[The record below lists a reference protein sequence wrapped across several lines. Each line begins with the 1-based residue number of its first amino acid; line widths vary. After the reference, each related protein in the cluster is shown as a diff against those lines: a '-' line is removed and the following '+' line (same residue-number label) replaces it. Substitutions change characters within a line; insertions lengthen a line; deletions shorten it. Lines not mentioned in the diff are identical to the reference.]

1 MIKFININK
10 IAKYQQMK
18 NKKSQ
23 SLILIMRIVNLAWK
37 NICQNKVCSGLILGI
52 IVIRLFNSTITL
64 AMTNELTD
72 LMNNVV
78 EINKPVK
85 YEFVKDK
92 SGYKVLFSNGKQ
104 TWKTTSGVLG
114 VRIAY
119 DGISNVTNPEYVNYK
134 EYSKTEGGHK
144 ASAILQTEDGSR
156 IKVTDYFTNRESG
169 VEIVREIE
177 VLKAGSALGF
187 MTMYPVR
194 DEKAGKA
201 EDRLWFAP
209 SAYYGNDERTFWGR
223 GVKIGFNGVESVC
236 SVDVIG
242 TPVIMNYHEGKAF
255 SLTDMTEGHRET
267 IVEDMYANQNIV
279 LISEDLNLPG
289 IGLKNV
295 PSGASTH
302 LEMYHAYPANTYN
315 WLNAH
320 PLTRIWRM
328 LPLEQGLKRTCA
340 FIVSMDSYNDFDTA
354 VTSTW
359 ERSFYTYSVIDK
371 RYSKNDVYLALVDNI
386 QRTFGYKSYGD
397 YLDAPQYMAKSDH
410 PYPTS
415 GFLYRNTDL
424 AALMIAAGY
433 RLGRQDYI
441 NTAVEVMDYQIK
453 HDLIDTNAPFVHER
467 AQSEGIM
474 GVIEGYEYAKAN
486 GLNKPQWLDYILK
499 KGEEKLKVTDD
510 MVVPLLLKLYNFTKD
525 DRFLNRSAELIDLY
539 DDIHARYGYQGDALA
554 DTRISMTSREAAA
567 VYLNCYIELYEYTG
581 NVKYLEHAKRALTY
595 FESTH
600 IAQSINLLTAGT
612 TGYEFRDNNQFSSTG
627 KRFKE
632 MGFVGNAKIM
642 PYGLSYICSPSVGV
656 DMFGAYEIPYIYK
669 LGKFL
674 GREHYKYFTE
684 YLQYNTTLYVNMGDK
699 HWLMDDLRYSSG
711 MGFMNEYI
719 GLAASTDPVSAGR
732 GTVHI
737 SNLAWNMYVLL
748 HSYEEMLKVNPD
760 YLTDDANRNFDIAK
774 FKYVDTSSELNGI
787 YRGYNAVDK
796 DTYTAWAPKT
806 DDLEKTI
813 TVKLGEFCRI
823 DNITLKGFNSG
834 DITGVD
840 VNFSNDGVTYTAVE
854 ENTKLDS
861 NGIAVIPGNGH
872 AAMFVKV
879 RLRASA
885 GKSVGISELSINGLP
900 LTLKPLQIG
909 KPCTSSPAS
918 NAIKA
923 LEWDN
928 STYAQFNLTNN
939 AWITVDLG
947 KEENIYEIGLFF
959 DLHVNFEG
967 LDHITRPDTKP
978 IYKFKIEYSPD
989 NTNWTMYQ
997 DNSNNEQYKAV
1008 HVFTKAAKARYVRL
1022 TVFSVSDTNTLR
1034 LRQFKILGSEVNTL

>member
-1 MIKFININK
+1 M
-10 IAKYQQMK
+10 
-18 NKKSQ
+18 
-23 SLILIMRIVNLAWK
+23 
-37 NICQNKVCSGLILGI
+37 SGLTGSINNI
-52 IVIRLFNSTITL
+52 
-64 AMTNELTD
+64 AELS
-72 LMNNVV
+72 
-78 EINKPVK
+78 KPVD
-85 YEFVKDK
+85 YEFIIDK
-92 SGYKVLFSNGKQ
+92 NGYKVQFSNGEQ
-104 TWKTTSGVLG
+104 TWKTAAGVLG

-119 DGISNVTNPEYVNYK
+119 DSVGNVTNPEYVNYK
-134 EYSKTEGGHK
+134 NYSKTEGGYK
-144 ASAILQTEDGSR
+144 ASANLRTEDGSC
-156 IKVTDYFTNRESG
+156 IKVTDYFTNRKSG
-169 VEIVREIE
+169 VEIIREIE
-177 VLKAGSALGF
+177 VLEAGSALGF

-194 DEKAGKA
+194 DVKTGKA
-201 EDRLWFAP
+201 EERMWFAP
-209 SAYYGNDERTFWGR
+209 SAYYGNEERTFWGR
-223 GVKIGFNGVESVC
+223 GVKIGFNGIESVC
-236 SVDVIG
+236 PVDVIS
-242 TPVIMNYHEGKAF
+242 TPVIMNYHENKVF
-255 SLTDMTEGHRET
+255 SLTDVTEGHRET
-267 IVEDMYANQNIV
+267 VVEDMYANQQIV
-279 LISEDLNLPG
+279 LINEDLNLPG

-295 PSGASTH
+295 QSGVSTH

-315 WLNAH
+315 WLNSF
-320 PLTRIWRM
+320 PQTRIWRM
-328 LPLEQGLKRTCA
+328 LPLKQGLKRTCA
-340 FIVSMDSYNDFDTA
+340 FVVSMDSCNDFDA
-354 VTSTW
+354 SVTRTW
-359 ERSFYTYSVIDK
+359 ERSFYAYSVIDK
-371 RYSKNDVYLALVDNI
+371 RYSKNDVYLALIDNV

-397 YLDAPQYMAKSDH
+397 YLNAPQYMAKSDH

-441 NTAVEVMDYQIK
+441 DTAVEVMDYQVK
-453 HDLIDTNAPFVHER
+453 NDLIDTNSPHVHER

-474 GVIEGYEYAKAN
+474 GVLEGYEYAKAN
-486 GLNKPQWLDYILK
+486 GLNKPQWLDYILE

-510 MVVPLLLKLYNFTKD
+510 MVVPLLLKLYGFTKD
-525 DRFLNRSAELIDLY
+525 NRYLNRASELMDLY
-539 DDIHARYGYQGDALA
+539 DDIHAKYGYQGDALA
-554 DTRISMTSREAAA
+554 NTRTSMTSREAAA
-567 VYLNCYIELYEYTG
+567 VYLNCYIELYEYTR
-581 NVKYLEHAKRALTY
+581 NVKYLEHARRASTY

-612 TGYEFRDNNQFSSTG
+612 TGYEYRDNDPSSSEG

-632 MGFVGNAKIM
+632 MGYVGNAKIM

-674 GREHYKYFTE
+674 DREHYRYFTE

-732 GTVHI
+732 GTMHI
-737 SNLAWNMYVLL
+737 SNLAWNMFVLL

-760 YLTDDANRNFDIAK
+760 YLADDANRNFDMAK

-787 YRGYNAVDK
+787 YRSYNAVDK
-796 DTYTAWAPKT
+796 NTHTVWAPKT

-823 DNITLKGFNSG
+823 DHITLKGFNPD

-840 VNFSNDGVTYTAVE
+840 VNFSDDGVTYRAVE

-861 NGIAVIPGNGH
+861 NGIVVISGNGNV
-872 AAMFVKV
+872 AMFVKV
-879 RLRASA
+879 KLRANA
-885 GKSVGISELSINGLP
+885 GKNVGISDLSINGLP

-909 KPCTSSPAS
+909 KSCTSSPAD

-928 STYAQFNLTNN
+928 STYAQFDSTHD

-947 KEENIYEIGLFF
+947 RDENIYETGLFF
-959 DLHVNFEG
+959 DFHTDFQD
-967 LDHITRPDTKP
+967 LDHITKP
-978 IYKFKIEYSPD
+978 TAKPVYKYKIEYSSD
-989 NTNWTMYQ
+989 NANWTMYQ
-997 DNSNNEQYKAV
+997 DCSNNEEYKAV

-1022 TVFSVSDTNTLR
+1022 TVFSVSDTDTLR
-1034 LRQFKILGSEVNTL
+1034 LRQFKILG